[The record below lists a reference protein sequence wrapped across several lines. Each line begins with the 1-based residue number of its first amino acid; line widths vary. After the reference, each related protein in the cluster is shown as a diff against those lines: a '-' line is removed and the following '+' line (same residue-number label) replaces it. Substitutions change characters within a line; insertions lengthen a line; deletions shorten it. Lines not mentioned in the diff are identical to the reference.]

1 MAKAVGIDVSLVEL
15 HDDLIDLHGMLKNRQ
30 MALMNRTI
38 PNLVEKVDEMLQFIK
53 DEVEE

>member
-15 HDDLIDLHGMLKNRQ
+15 HDDLIDLHGMLRKRQ
-30 MALMNRTI
+30 MALMNITI
-38 PNLVEKVDEMLQFIK
+38 PDLIEKVDEMLQFIK

>member
-15 HDDLIDLHGMLKNRQ
+15 HDDLIDLHGMLKKRQ

>member
-15 HDDLIDLHGMLKNRQ
+15 HDDLIDLHGMLRKRQ

-38 PNLVEKVDEMLQFIK
+38 PDLIEKVDEMLQFIK